1 MKTHDVVLLGGDALA
16 VMAFVIAGQAFH
28 NTLAADNAAVRAV
41 AQMLAIGAPFL
52 LLARLLS
59 AYPSQAPATWRDAGE
74 LLLRSALALAFA
86 APASLFIRA
95 WLLGQPA
102 VLMAF
107 VVPALAFSAVF
118 VLGWR
123 AAFAA
128 ASILASRRQHLKQ
141 QPA

>member
-1 MKTHDVVLLGGDALA
+1 MKTHDVVLLAGDALA
-16 VMAFVIAGQAFH
+16 VTAFVVVGQIFH
-28 NTLAADNAAVRAV
+28 NTLAADSAALRAV

-52 LLARLLS
+52 LLAWLLS
-59 AYPSQAPATWRDAGE
+59 AYPPQAPATWRDAGE

-95 WLLGQPA
+95 WLLGQPT

-107 VVPALAFSAVF
+107 VVPALAFSAMF

-128 ASILASRRQHLKQ
+128 VSALARRGQHLKQ

>member
-1 MKTHDVVLLGGDALA
+1 MKTHDVVLLAGDALA
-16 VMAFVIAGQAFH
+16 VIAFVIVGQAFH
-28 NTLAADNAAVRAV
+28 NTLMADNAAMRAV
-41 AQMLAIGAPFL
+41 AQMLAIGVPFL
-52 LLARLLS
+52 LLARLLN
-59 AYPSQAPATWRDAGE
+59 AYPPQAPATWRDAGE

-86 APASLFIRA
+86 ALASLFIRA
-95 WLLGQPA
+95 WLLGQPT

-107 VVPALAFSAVF
+107 VVPALAFSAMF

-128 ASILASRRQHLKQ
+128 VSVLARQRQHLKQ